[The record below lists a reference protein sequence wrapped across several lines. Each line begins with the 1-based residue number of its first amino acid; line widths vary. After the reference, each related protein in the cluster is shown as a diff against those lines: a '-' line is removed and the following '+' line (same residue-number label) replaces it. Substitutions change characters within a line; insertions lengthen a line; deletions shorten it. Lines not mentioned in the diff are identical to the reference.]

1 MSDPHKA
8 AGQADQASATGEGA
22 ATASGDAAS
31 VEAHLTGNDAPT
43 VHLAGSGSGSGSA
56 NEEVRSAS
64 AIEEVTAIPRGG
76 LPARPTSQPRTAVD
90 SNGDSDGVRTPTT
103 SEISAAR
110 SDGEAETTTSTE
122 PAGDAR
128 AGGGIRGWAS
138 RLGRGSAATAAA
150 DGEADGVG
158 ATATATAGSGGDS
171 PDADGGFPGRPKKP
185 VLAGAAMAGAILIAV
200 PLLVMATGKDDDDKS
215 EKVNSARSAD
225 TVLDDDGSKSGD
237 FVAESPTPKKSKTA
251 KEKETPKKTSSPAAE
266 KAAAK
271 PSPSPSHSAKA
282 ENTKRTAS
290 KKATAAHNLPSVLTR
305 VLIKN
310 NTNGTCVDIPSPG
323 SGPVN
328 GPIHQSACNN
338 SSSDNQVWNVEKKYD
353 SAGPGGAPL
362 FLIRNIVDSH
372 CLDLP
377 AYGGVDG
384 ATKVQESICDGT
396 TADNQLWW
404 LDERAKGKFWIR
416 NVASDN
422 MCLDSY
428 ERDSD
433 TRDLIVWPCA
443 PEDQNNHEWI
453 FTRE

>member
-8 AGQADQASATGEGA
+8 AGQADHASATGEGA

-43 VHLAGSGSGSGSA
+43 VHLAGSASGSA
-56 NEEVRSAS
+56 NEEVRSAR

-76 LPARPTSQPRTAVD
+76 LPARPTSQPRTAVN
-90 SNGDSDGVRTPTT
+90 SNDVQTPTA
-103 SEISAAR
+103 SETSAAW
-110 SDGEAETTTSTE
+110 SDGEAEATTSAE
-122 PAGDAR
+122 PVSDTR

-150 DGEADGVG
+150 DGEADGVA

-171 PDADGGFPGRPKKP
+171 PDADGGFPGRPKRP

-237 FVAESPTPKKSKTA
+237 FVAESPTPKKSKTTKE

-271 PSPSPSHSAKA
+271 PTPSPSHSAKA
-282 ENTKRTAS
+282 ENKKRTAA
-290 KKATAAHNLPSVLTR
+290 KQAAAAANLPSVLTR

-310 NTNGTCVDIPSPG
+310 NTNGTCVDIPGLG

-328 GPIHQSACNN
+328 GPVHQSDCTN
-338 SSSDNQVWNVEKKYD
+338 SSADNQVWNLENKYD
-353 SAGPGGAPL
+353 SAGPGGVPL
-362 FLIRNIVDSH
+362 FLIRNNVDSH

-377 AYGGVDG
+377 GYGSVGN

-404 LDERAKGKFWIR
+404 LDERAEGKFWIR
-416 NVASDN
+416 NLANDN
-422 MCLDSY
+422 QCLDSY

-433 TRDLIVWPCA
+433 IRDLIIWPCA
-443 PEDQNNHEWI
+443 QENLNNHEWI
-453 FTRE
+453 FTRG